1 MKRYAIFFSQDNGV
15 ILSGLQQV
23 INVLNIHTEIIDG
36 TMKIV
41 SDKGKTSI
49 MSYKID
55 DYSSEDALKDFIL
68 SGKYSSMFPDIQ
80 VYEVKL
86 L

>member
-1 MKRYAIFFSQDNGV
+1 MNRYAIFFKQGDGL
-15 ILSGLQQV
+15 ILEGIQNV
-23 INVLNIHTEIIDG
+23 INILNLHTKITDG

-41 SDKGKTSI
+41 SDKKVSC

>member
-1 MKRYAIFFSQDNGV
+1 MNRYAIFFKQGDGL
-15 ILSGLQQV
+15 ILEGIQNV
-23 INVLNIHTEIIDG
+23 INILNLHTKIIDG

-41 SDKGKTSI
+41 SDKKVSC
-49 MSYKID
+49 MSYKTD

>member
-1 MKRYAIFFSQDNGV
+1 
-15 ILSGLQQV
+15 
-23 INVLNIHTEIIDG
+23 
-36 TMKIV
+36 MKIV
-41 SDKGKTSI
+41 SDKKVSC
-49 MSYKID
+49 MSYKTD

>member
-1 MKRYAIFFSQDNGV
+1 
-15 ILSGLQQV
+15 
-23 INVLNIHTEIIDG
+23 
-36 TMKIV
+36 
-41 SDKGKTSI
+41 

-68 SGKYSSMFPDIQ
+68 SGKYSSMFSDIQ

>member
-1 MKRYAIFFSQDNGV
+1 MNRYAIFFKQGDGL
-15 ILSGLQQV
+15 ILEGIQNV
-23 INVLNIHTEIIDG
+23 INILNLHTKIIDG

-41 SDKGKTSI
+41 SGKKVSC